1 MRADVLRETA
11 LLNGLL
17 TLVGLAT
24 TNLLDWLLLQPAL
37 PVLTGLALLNLLV
50 LTLILVRPISG
61 RVSKIDGLMLLTVGL
76 VWVALQVA
84 S

>member
-24 TNLLDWLLLQPAL
+24 TNLLDWLLLQHAL
-37 PVLTGLALLNLLV
+37 PVLTGLALLSLLV
-50 LTLILVRPISG
+50 LLIARGVAHHADQLAEHLGEPLGTLVLTGS
-61 RVSKIDGLMLLTVGL
+61 VS
-76 VWVALQVA
+76 
-84 S
+84 